1 MSSLTE
7 NDRVAKHFHHVE
19 CLQLANQNVVVDFS
33 IGYITEQICGYEM
46 RDANCTV
53 LTVHIV
59 RVKLRFCKTVTC
71 ILSDY
76 IKQEMNFRNSRFPE
90 IPFEFDSGDSKM
102 RTRWYVTG

>member
-1 MSSLTE
+1 
-7 NDRVAKHFHHVE
+7 
-19 CLQLANQNVVVDFS
+19 
-33 IGYITEQICGYEM
+33 M

-71 ILSDY
+71 VLSDY
-76 IKQEMNFRNSRFPE
+76 IKQEMNFQNSRFPE
-90 IPFEFDSGDSKM
+90 ISFEFDSGDSKM